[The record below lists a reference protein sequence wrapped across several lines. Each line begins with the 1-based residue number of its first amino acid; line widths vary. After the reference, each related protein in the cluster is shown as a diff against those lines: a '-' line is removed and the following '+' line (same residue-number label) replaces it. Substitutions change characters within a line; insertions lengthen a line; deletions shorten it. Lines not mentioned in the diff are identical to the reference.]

1 MRIETILML
10 SAAINVIVLIVFF
23 VMANNVAKI
32 KKSLDNSL
40 LRLVQDADMEKYAG
54 NKEKAKELYLK
65 AKYRI
70 EVLNEKNYGSDG
82 KVIPGLSMG
91 YINNKIDEVSK

>member
-10 SAAINVIVLIVFF
+10 SAAINVVVLVVFF

-32 KKSLDNSL
+32 KKSLENSL
-40 LRLVQDADMEKYAG
+40 LKLVQDADMEKYAG

-70 EVLNEKNYGSDG
+70 EVLKEKNYNPDG
-82 KVIPGLSMG
+82 KVIPGLSIG
-91 YINNKIDEVSK
+91 DINNKIDEVSK